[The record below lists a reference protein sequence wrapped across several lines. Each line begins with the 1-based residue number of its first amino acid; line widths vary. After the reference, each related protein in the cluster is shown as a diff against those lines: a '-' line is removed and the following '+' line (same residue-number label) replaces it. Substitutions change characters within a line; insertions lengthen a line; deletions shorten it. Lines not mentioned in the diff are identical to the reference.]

1 MLEDLL
7 VRKYFNGGMF
17 GIGFVLLF
25 VFLFKIV
32 FLIVGNEKYLEI
44 MKEGKSFILLK
55 FVIL

>member
-32 FLIVGNEKYLEI
+32 ILIVGNEKYLEI
-44 MKEGKSFILLK
+44 IKEGKSFIL